1 MNWAHGVP
9 PWKKV
14 DERGCDI
21 PYLGYARQK
30 CFVTEKIECSG
41 KKKHFVGENLRRG
54 EAWGRCGGNAPAEGV
69 AAYRTPSPGTS

>member
-30 CFVTEKIECSG
+30 CFVTGKIECSG
-41 KKKHFVGENLRRG
+41 KKSIL
-54 EAWGRCGGNAPAEGV
+54 WGRICVVAKLGGV
-69 AAYRTPSPGTS
+69 AGAMPPLRG